1 MKKYALNIDDRKVL
15 VSRLM
20 ELTGLHSRYTF
31 MPRCAYIVGSYT
43 VEKEG
48 TLVIEDNAA
57 PEIIR
62 TLLDEGIIREEGA
75 ETPETSETETAC
87 EESSESECEGS
98 DETVD
103 ITEDIQPTEE
113 PDTTAEE
120 SPEAL
125 EPVDENEPM
134 DTVNDTDADEAP
146 APTEQ
151 PTLQDVDELT
161 ISLSMSGH
169 TAQSLRNFLNLM
181 YSRGPLLNKAM
192 GTNFTVSQGLLD
204 ALEQATPH
212 TMSEMLDELK
222 EYRLAAGT
230 TGMTG
235 IQITAEKISLAF
247 AGPLTQEKVRAY
259 TELCAAMNRMA
270 IAQKRIQAKT
280 VNDANEKYALRI
292 WLIRLGLNGDEHK
305 TIRKL
310 LMQKLSGHAAFRT
323 EEDAEK
329 FRVKEKAKRD
339 ALKAAKQAAHGG
351 VSATEE
357 TAEAAAEAPTQ
368 PDCGADGAPQ
378 AQEAGA

>member
-62 TLLDEGIIREEGA
+62 TLLDEGIIREEGV
-75 ETPETSETETAC
+75 ETPETEAACGETT
-87 EESSESECEGS
+87 ESECEES

-103 ITEDIQPTEE
+103 STEDTQPTE
-113 PDTTAEE
+113 DSGATAEE
-120 SPEAL
+120 SPEVQ
-125 EPVDENEPM
+125 EPVDEDEPM

-146 APTEQ
+146 VPTEQ

-161 ISLSMSGH
+161 ISLPMAGH
-169 TAQSLRNFLNLM
+169 TAQSIRNFLNLM

-192 GTNFTVSQGLLD
+192 GTNFSVSNSLLD
-204 ALEQATPH
+204 ALEQASTR
-212 TMSEMLDELK
+212 TVEEMLDELE
-222 EYRLAAGT
+222 EYRLGAGT

-235 IQITAEKISLAF
+235 ISITAEKISLTF
-247 AGPLTQEKVRAY
+247 AGPLTQDKVRAY
-259 TELCAAMNRMA
+259 TELCSAMNRMA
-270 IAQKRIQAKT
+270 VTQKRIQAKT

-310 LMQKLSGHAAFRT
+310 LMQNLTGHAAFRT

-339 ALKAAKQAAHGG
+339 ALKVAKQATHCG
-351 VSATEE
+351 VSAAEE
-357 TAEAAAEAPTQ
+357 TAETAAEAPTQ

-378 AQEAGA
+378 AQEAGT

>member
-20 ELTGLHSRYTF
+20 ALTGLHSQYTF
-31 MPRCAYIVGSYT
+31 MPRCAYIVGKFT

-62 TLLDEGIIREEGA
+62 TLLDEDIIREEGA
-75 ETPETSETETAC
+75 ETPETEAACGETT
-87 EESSESECEGS
+87 ESECEEP

-103 ITEDIQPTEE
+103 STEDTQPTEE
-113 PDTTAEE
+113 PDTTSEE
-120 SPEAL
+120 SSEVQ
-125 EPVDENEPM
+125 EPVIEDEPM

-146 APTEQ
+146 APSEQ

-161 ISLSMSGH
+161 ISLPMAGH
-169 TAQSLRNFLNLM
+169 TAQSIRNFLNLM

-204 ALEQATPH
+204 TLEQAT
-212 TMSEMLDELK
+212 TRTVDEMLDELE
-222 EYRLAAGT
+222 EYRLGAGN

-235 IQITAEKISLAF
+235 ISITAEKISLTF
-247 AGPLTQEKVRAY
+247 VGPLTQEKVSAY
-259 TELCAAMNRMA
+259 TELCSAMNRMA
-270 IAQKRIQAKT
+270 VTQKRIQAKT
-280 VNDANEKYALRI
+280 INDANEKYALRI

-305 TIRKL
+305 AIRKL
-310 LMQKLSGHAAFRT
+310 LMQNLSGHAAFRT

-339 ALKAAKQAAHGG
+339 ALKAAKQAAQGG
-351 VSATEE
+351 VSAAEE